1 MTSIVA
7 MYARVSTDRQDTDNQ
22 MIRLREW
29 ATNNGWT
36 VYNEY
41 VDVASGKNTR
51 RPSLT
56 KMLED
61 AKMHRFDT
69 IIAVKIDRI
78 GRSVLD
84 FKNIMEKLEAWDV
97 KIKML
102 DQDIDTSTASGRFMI
117 TMLSAVAEFEREVIV
132 ERVNDGLRRAEKEGK
147 VFGRPKKTLSDYQ
160 IEKAK
165 RILAENPNISNR
177 QLAEQFEGISRTALI
192 KGLRDLGILGES
204 GQKTLSDGVYKETPK
219 KSDGQKTTDF

>member
-29 ATNNGWT
+29 ASNNGWT

-160 IEKAK
+160 VEKAR
-165 RILAENPNISNR
+165 RILAENPTISNK
-177 QLAEQFEGISRTALI
+177 QLADQFEGISRNTLI
-192 KGLRDLGILGES
+192 KGLRDLGIIGE
-204 GQKTLSDGVYKETPK
+204 GCQKTLSDGVYKETPK
-219 KSDGQKTTDF
+219 KSDCQETTDL